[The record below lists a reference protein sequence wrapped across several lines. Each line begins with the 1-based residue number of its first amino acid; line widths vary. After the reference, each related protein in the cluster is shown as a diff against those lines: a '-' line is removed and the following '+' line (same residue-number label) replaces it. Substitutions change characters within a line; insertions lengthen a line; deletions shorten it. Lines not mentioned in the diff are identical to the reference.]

1 MKPEGEANAWGSG
14 GSRHER
20 RGDEM
25 MRRAEDRKRL
35 PAGGFVERT
44 RRIREGR
51 RQLARGKV
59 GCSYAL
65 VERCCASENLTV
77 HLLWVDH
84 ADGLGKVVAYHF
96 DRRFQVGVARNEYGA
111 VVFVP
116 EGVKEHVRGDVDV
129 RTFLFRLYDADE
141 RARGVG
147 IGNTHHD
154 RMRKIAAKDA
164 LCTKCFEGAKIY
176 FLTERLT
183 WVVWTREDTRRE
195 VFYSD
200 DLVLGREDLS
210 RHGEDVKPSVWC
222 SLERSVVEVESVN
235 VNYSSHQ
242 FLSESESRPFRNGP
256 APVRRSYSGVRWWKF
271 YQISLR
277 GARGS
282 RGVPLW
288 ECGIVRLW
296 DCGIM
301 RLWNYGIVGV
311 GKCGI
316 MKLRRLVIL
325 IIPQWYF
332 PTIPQFHNLTI
343 SFRSNGL
350 VFAREIVGRH
360 PFDDCD
366 FGLENE

>member
-1 MKPEGEANAWGSG
+1 
-14 GSRHER
+14 
-20 RGDEM
+20 

-35 PAGGFVERT
+35 PAGGFVERP
-44 RRIREGR
+44 RRIREGCW
-51 RQLARGKV
+51 QLARGKV

-65 VERCCASENLTV
+65 VERCCASENLAV

-96 DRRFQVGVARNEYGA
+96 DRRFQVGVARNEHGA

-116 EGVKEHVRGDVDV
+116 EGGKEHVRGDVDV

-176 FLTERLT
+176 FLTERLA
-183 WVVWTREDTRRE
+183 WVVWTRENTRRE

-200 DLVLGREDLS
+200 NLVLGREDLS
-210 RHGEDVKPSVWC
+210 LHGEDVKPSVWR
-222 SLERSVVEVESVN
+222 SLERSVVEVESAN

-256 APVRRSYSGVRWWKF
+256 APVRRSYSGVRWRVL
-271 YQISLR
+271 YQIAFSETSGEIRFPKFAGLAVSPMVFTSLPGCR
-277 GARGS
+277 GCLNRCWRIQCERQLDYALS
-282 RGVPLW
+282 R
-288 ECGIVRLW
+288 ECIRKVSH
-296 DCGIM
+296 
-301 RLWNYGIVGV
+301 
-311 GKCGI
+311 
-316 MKLRRLVIL
+316 
-325 IIPQWYF
+325 
-332 PTIPQFHNLTI
+332 TAST
-343 SFRSNGL
+343 
-350 VFAREIVGRH
+350 
-360 PFDDCD
+360 
-366 FGLENE
+366 